1 MKIQQTNIS
10 EVRLVYRTKVKASER
25 LQVKCS
31 KDAFDI
37 FMESWDLDSI
47 EHIEEFKLMLL
58 NRSNRVLGVSSL
70 SKGGTTGTVVD
81 VKLLLHYT
89 IKSNANAIIICH
101 NHPSGNLQPS
111 EADMAIT
118 KKVPIILTFRTNC
131 FIETTSFCFYF
142 LILLSP
148 FLGANSKVNLFE
160 KSVFVVLGTSD
171 IAIRV

>member
-1 MKIQQTNIS
+1 MKTQQTNIS

-31 KDAFDI
+31 NDAFHI
-37 FMESWDLDSI
+37 FMESWDQDSI

-58 NRSNRVLGVSSL
+58 NRSNRVLGISSL

-81 VKLLLHYT
+81 VKLLLQYT
-89 IKSNANAIIICH
+89 IKSNANAIIMCH

-118 KKVPIILTFRTNC
+118 RKVKDSTKLMDIQLLDHLII
-131 FIETTSFCFYF
+131 IPEGKYYSMGDEG
-142 LILLSP
+142 I
-148 FLGANSKVNLFE
+148 
-160 KSVFVVLGTSD
+160 
-171 IAIRV
+171 I